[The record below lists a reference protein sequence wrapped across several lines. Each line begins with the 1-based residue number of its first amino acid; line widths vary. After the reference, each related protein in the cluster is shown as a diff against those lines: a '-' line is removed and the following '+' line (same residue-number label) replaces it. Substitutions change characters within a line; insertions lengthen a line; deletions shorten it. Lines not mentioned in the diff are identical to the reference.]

1 MSPIRRSFPWR
12 SRARADDLLVVQILP
27 SKIDAVPTNALDIVR
42 RVNRICLNSSLLTEI
57 AAIEALRKTSGA
69 GSSAVRSKFARL
81 AIHHIAA
88 EDEFERLARADGTD
102 LDWSFLVDL
111 RDSGR
116 AAAATWL
123 EQKPEGRNQ
132 KSE

>member
-1 MSPIRRSFPWR
+1 M
-12 SRARADDLLVVQILP
+12 
-27 SKIDAVPTNALDIVR
+27 PTNALDIVR
-42 RVNRICLNSSLLTEI
+42 RVDRICLNASLLTEI
-57 AAIEALRKTSGA
+57 AAIEALRTTSGA
-69 GSSAVRSKFARL
+69 GSSAVRSKFGSL

-88 EDEFERLARADGTD
+88 EDELERLGRADGTN

-123 EQKPEGRNQ
+123 EQKPEGKNQ
-132 KSE
+132 KAE